1 MYTEMPEPMRNRITS
16 LLNTN
21 NFTAAKALYDLWHM
35 KQMVKSA
42 CNGSSQSKSS
52 VKQTESVQYS

>member
-1 MYTEMPEPMRNRITS
+1 MYIEMPATMRNRITS

-35 KQMVKSA
+35 QQTVKSDFHVA
-42 CNGSSQSKSS
+42 TQ
-52 VKQTESVQYS
+52 VKPTNKRAQPVHCS